1 MILWKHNLFKW
12 SVTILLARS
21 PGLQS
26 RRMLGEHST
35 IPKLLALSLTW
46 KRCQSLILDE
56 KINQRLWQSMNTSI
70 PMTSKFGEKKCWPF
84 WSRHFQEKLPRTSQ
98 AFLLLLVSF
107 KRHMDAV
114 FKEKTFHGSS
124 FPTLSI
130 FRAVRL
136 NPLNNVMRPSAASPQ
151 RRIELHM
158 CISTPGAAGRLFDT

>member
-46 KRCQSLILDE
+46 KRCQLLILDE

-70 PMTSKFGEKKCWPF
+70 PMTSKFGEKKMLAIL
-84 WSRHFQEKLPRTSQ
+84 E
-98 AFLLLLVSF
+98 
-107 KRHMDAV
+107 
-114 FKEKTFHGSS
+114 
-124 FPTLSI
+124 PTLSRKIAKNISSLFVATRQLQKTYGCGVQRKNLSWI
-130 FRAVRL
+130 FIPHSLHFSR
-136 NPLNNVMRPSAASPQ
+136 SPPQ
-151 RRIELHM
+151 SLEQCHA
-158 CISTPGAAGRLFDT
+158 P

>member
-70 PMTSKFGEKKCWPF
+70 PMTSKFGEKNVGHFGADTFKKNCQEHLKPF
-84 WSRHFQEKLPRTSQ
+84 CCYSSASKDIWMRCSKKKPF
-98 AFLLLLVSF
+98 
-107 KRHMDAV
+107 MDL
-114 FKEKTFHGSS
+114 HS
-124 FPTLSI
+124 PLSP
-130 FRAVRL
+130 FFAQ
-136 NPLNNVMRPSAASPQ
+136 SASIP
-151 RRIELHM
+151 
-158 CISTPGAAGRLFDT
+158 

>member
-46 KRCQSLILDE
+46 KRCQLLILDE

-70 PMTSKFGEKKCWPF
+70 PMTSKFGEKKMAIVPYKEVFVGETSKCW
-84 WSRHFQEKLPRTSQ
+84 RHLKISKRQTLNLWYIYLSCTPKSTQ
-98 AFLLLLVSF
+98 TLVY
-107 KRHMDAV
+107 H
-114 FKEKTFHGSS
+114 
-124 FPTLSI
+124 TLKHHV
-130 FRAVRL
+130 A
-136 NPLNNVMRPSAASPQ
+136 NW
-151 RRIELHM
+151 
-158 CISTPGAAGRLFDT
+158 